1 MPTIT
6 LRLTNTEYNIIK
18 DLCDKEGIA
27 ISSYI
32 KRNLFPQQKE
42 KRNYLTNEIIVSK
55 IKERITRINNNEKL
69 SDTFVLSELFN
80 DEEYTQYYNFIPA
93 GKTFF
98 KYASTPGTEAYDL
111 VDALGGKPAKYLIRK
126 DVLKDSK

>member
-6 LRLTNTEYNIIK
+6 IRLSTSEYDEIK
-18 DLCDKEGIA
+18 QLSDKEGIA

-42 KRNYLTNEIIVSK
+42 KKNYLTNEIIVKK
-55 IKERITRINNNEKL
+55 IRDKKVVL
-69 SDTFVLSELFN
+69 KDAFALSELF
-80 DEEYTQYYNFIPA
+80 DEDEYVQFYNFIPA

-98 KYASTPGTEAYDL
+98 KYASTPGTDAYNL
-111 VDALGGKPAKYLIRK
+111 VETLGGKPAKYRIK
-126 DVLKDSK
+126 

>member
-6 LRLTNTEYNIIK
+6 IRLSSSEYDEIK
-18 DLCDKEGIA
+18 QLSDKEGIA

-42 KRNYLTNEIIVSK
+42 KKNYLTNEIITKK
-55 IKERITRINNNEKL
+55 IREKIAKKELNEE
-69 SDTFVLSELFN
+69 FVLSELF
-80 DEEYTQYYNFIPA
+80 DEDEYIQYYNFIPA

-98 KYASTPGTEAYDL
+98 KYASTPGTDAYNL
-111 VDALGGKPAKYLIRK
+111 VEALGGKPAKYKIR
-126 DVLKDSK
+126 

>member
-1 MPTIT
+1 MAPI
-6 LRLTNTEYNIIK
+6 LSIRFTEKEYSELQNK
-18 DLCDKEGIA
+18 CDAEGLA
-27 ISSYI
+27 VSSYI
-32 KRNLFPQQKE
+32 KKVLFPERENKD
-42 KRNYLTNEIIVSK
+42 NFLTNEIIVSK

-98 KYASTPGTEAYDL
+98 KYASTPGTEAYNL
-111 VDALGGKPAKYLIRK
+111 VEALGGKPAKYKIK
-126 DVLKDSK
+126 